1 MDDWITATV
10 TDDAVNETEK
20 FKRPLQYI
28 CSHMLLT
35 NSSEVFFSQDVASD
49 DLGKK
54 VREKIQVLY
63 F

>member
-49 DLGKK
+49 EETIWVK
-54 VREKIQVLY
+54 R
-63 F
+63 